1 MQGNSGSKLNKNQV
15 MSPELLISTR
25 TRSTPFSSRVETCG
39 VTAYT
44 VYNHMLLPLIFRS
57 LEKDYWHL
65 CEAVQVWDVSCQ
77 RQVEITGPDTRRLV
91 QLMTPRDLSQAENGQ
106 CLYAPLCDES
116 GGMVNDP
123 ILIKHSNNH
132 WWLSIADTDV
142 LLWAKGLATGLGLNV
157 NISEPDIWPL
167 AVQGPKAENLLTRV
181 FGEEIKKIGFFRSRK
196 LDYKGNDFL
205 IARSGWSKQGG
216 FEIYV
221 NDAEFGRQLWDELF
235 DKGEDLNV
243 GPGCPNL
250 IERIESGFMSFGG
263 DMGYDTTPFECGLD
277 HYVDLDAGIE
287 SLSIKALRTRKPKTK
302 LMGLVIE
309 TKVNL
314 TDRQVFIG
322 NKVLGEITSNVWSPR
337 YSVHLAFAKCDLE
350 LLGDQQDKYIKTSS
364 GEAAVQITNLPFDF
378 TTLGLTKKADDI
390 SL

>member
-1 MQGNSGSKLNKNQV
+1 MQKNQV
-15 MSPELLISTR
+15 MCPELLISTR
-25 TRSTPFSSRVETCG
+25 TRSTPFSSRVEACG
-39 VTAYT
+39 VKAYT
-44 VYNHMLLPLIFRS
+44 VYNHMLLPIVYRS

-142 LLWAKGLATGLGLNV
+142 LLWAKGLATGFGLNV
-157 NISEPDIWPL
+157 NVSEPDIWPL

-221 NDAEFGRQLWDELF
+221 NDAELGRQLWDELF

-250 IERIESGFMSFGG
+250 IERIESGLMSFGG

-277 HYVDLDAGIE
+277 HYVDLEAGIE
-287 SLSIKALRTRKPKTK
+287 SLSIEALRTRKPKTK

-309 TKVNL
+309 KKVNL

-337 YSVHLAFAKCDLE
+337 YSVQLAFAKCGLK
-350 LLGDQQDKYIKTSS
+350 LLGDKQDKYIKTSS

-378 TTLGLTKKADDI
+378 TTLGLT
-390 SL
+390 

>member
-1 MQGNSGSKLNKNQV
+1 MQGNSGSNLKKNQV

-25 TRSTPFSSRVETCG
+25 TRSTPFSSRVEACG
-39 VTAYT
+39 VKAYT
-44 VYNHMLLPLIFRS
+44 VYNHMLLPIVYRS

-106 CLYAPLCDES
+106 CLYAPLCDET
-116 GGMVNDP
+116 GGMINDP
-123 ILIKHSNNH
+123 ILIKHGNNH

-142 LLWAKGLATGLGLNV
+142 LLWAKGLATGFGLNV
-157 NISEPDIWPL
+157 NISEPEIWPL

-221 NDAEFGRQLWDELF
+221 NDAELGRQLWDELF

-250 IERIESGFMSFGG
+250 IERIESGLMSFGG
-263 DMGYDTTPFECGLD
+263 DIGYDTTPFECGLD
-277 HYVDLDAGIE
+277 HYVDLEAGIE
-287 SLSIKALRTRKPKTK
+287 SLSIEALRTRKPKTK

-309 TKVNL
+309 KKVNL

-337 YSVHLAFAKCDLE
+337 YSVHLAFAKCDIE

-378 TTLGLTKKADDI
+378 TTLGLT
-390 SL
+390 